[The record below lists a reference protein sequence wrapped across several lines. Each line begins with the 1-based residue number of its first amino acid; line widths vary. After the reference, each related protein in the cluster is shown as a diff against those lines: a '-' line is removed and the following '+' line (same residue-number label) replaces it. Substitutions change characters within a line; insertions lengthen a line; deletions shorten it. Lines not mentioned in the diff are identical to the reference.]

1 MLKPIQINEIMVDLD
16 GVLVNFDRGI
26 FEIIKE
32 YAEDK
37 KMLDILS
44 SADQENVLNMNKGLK
59 KESDIRMILKNK
71 SYKDTVRIL
80 IFNNPK
86 WWEELHMHDDGQDL
100 WDYFKQ
106 YNPIILTSSFGRT
119 NSDPGKRKWVHKH
132 LGVHV
137 KCIIINE
144 KGELANHDCVLI
156 DDRREIAENFIE
168 AGGNAILHVSTDKTI
183 EEFEKRFSFLEESLK
198 FIKSYNNWIKI

>member
-1 MLKPIQINEIMVDLD
+1 MTEITEIYIDLD
-16 GVLVNFDRGI
+16 GVLVNFDKGI
-26 FEIIKE
+26 FEIIKQ

-44 SADQENVLNMNKGLK
+44 PSDQENVLNMNKGLYK
-59 KESDIRMILKNK
+59 DSDIRLILKNK
-71 SYKDTVRIL
+71 SYKDTVRVL

-100 WDYFKQ
+100 WDYFTEF
-106 YNPIILTSSFGRT
+106 NPIILTSSFGRT

-132 LGVHV
+132 LGPHI

-144 KGELANHDCVLI
+144 KEELANQDCVLI
-156 DDRREIAENFIE
+156 DDRREIDEKFIA

-183 EEFEKRFSFLEESLK
+183 KEFEEKYSFLNESLK
-198 FIKSYNNWIKI
+198 FIKSYNNWTKI